1 MDEEIRT
8 QFQVKNLTILK
19 NKMQLDIRNSMD
31 TLTLGLKN
39 LLDFEVESAKTKVL
53 NIYQDVDAKIKDG
66 DQDEILV
73 LLGEKYLEETKSY
86 LNKKRKDLLKC
97 VESISSLD
105 SLDSYKTSITDTF
118 TDFDIFLKDKLVTYI
133 EEDLMKQ
140 VRKLST
146 KVVSKEKRD
155 FVNDRMAVFLK
166 EHFVRRLVDKT
177 QEQMQMRNRS
187 LINNACDNYEHFSNL
202 PTNC

>member
-66 DQDEILV
+66 DQNEILV
-73 LLGEKYLEETKSY
+73 LLSEQYLKETKSY

-105 SLDSYKTSITDTF
+105 SLDSYKNSITDTF

>member
-73 LLGEKYLEETKSY
+73 LLGEQYLEETKSY

>member
-66 DQDEILV
+66 DQDEISV
-73 LLGEKYLEETKSY
+73 LLGEQYLKETKSY

-146 KVVSKEKRD
+146 KVVSKENRD